1 MNDRANKPNGHPM
14 PRRPAKPNATK
25 PLRPKGSKK
34 DKEPK
39 RLSPTGLPV
48 REYKKGI
55 YTGKG
60 TRPRDKGLAPY
71 VDFGLYLRD
80 VLDKQDISIT
90 EFAGKVA
97 GQRGGSLHPSMV
109 SKVLNGDAPPP
120 ENAATG
126 KRGIVDGFETKR
138 EKTWAK
144 ALGLTGKAAE
154 KLEFQIWLARTPLPV
169 WQKFKDMERRLAK

>member
-1 MNDRANKPNGHPM
+1 MNDRAKKPNGHPM
-14 PRRPAKPNATK
+14 PSRPAKPNATK

-34 DKEPK
+34 DKEPE

-48 REYKKGI
+48 REYGKGK
-55 YTGKG
+55 YTDKG

-71 VDFGLYLRD
+71 VDFGLFLRD

-90 EFAGKVA
+90 EFAAKAV
-97 GQRGGSLHPSMV
+97 GQLGGSLHPSMV

-169 WQKFKDMERRLAK
+169 WQKFKDMEQRLAK

>member
-1 MNDRANKPNGHPM
+1 MKKVIRK
-14 PRRPAKPNATK
+14 KV
-25 PLRPKGSKK
+25 LKGSKK
-34 DKEPK
+34 GKEPE

-90 EFAGKVA
+90 EFAAKAVGKL
-97 GQRGGSLHPSMV
+97 GGSLHPSMV
-109 SKVLNGDAPPP
+109 SKVLNGDVPPP

-126 KRGIVDGFETKR
+126 KRGIEDGFETKR
-138 EKTWAK
+138 ERTWAK